1 MIDHILNAS
10 LERNIIIN
18 IIYENEGG
26 VTQRDIK
33 VIEMNEEYIKAY
45 CYLRH
50 QIRIFKRGSIL
61 SAYWHRYRRVI

>member
-1 MIDHILNAS
+1 MIEHILNAS

-18 IIYENEGG
+18 IIYEHEGG

-33 VIEMNEEYIKAY
+33 VFEMNEEYIKAY

-50 QIRIFKRGSIL
+50 EIRIFRRDSIL
-61 SAYWHRYRRVI
+61 SAYWRQRRAV